1 MKTRA
6 AVNLALVLA
15 MAILALIGW
24 QGVRNRLATAESER
38 WEDHTHLAIQQFEE
52 LLSDL
57 KDVETGQRGF
67 LIAGTQNYLEPY
79 HEALGVMDQKL
90 ASLRSLTS
98 DNPPQQQRLAALEPL
113 IRGKLAELKETIDL
127 RAGQGFESARETV
140 MTGRGKA
147 LMDQIRRQVAE
158 AKAEERRLLKERT
171 LAKEAN
177 LTKAFLTAV
186 IGAIV
191 SCLLLLTAF
200 FLLKRE
206 ITTRLRVEL
215 ELRTHRDQLEALV
228 ADRTRDL
235 AQQNKDL
242 QRQGEELNQ
251 QAEELE
257 QQNEELNQQA
267 EELQQQSEELQ
278 QQSEELQAQAEELQV
293 SNQEL
298 NERESMLQT
307 LLTALRDVQDERQLL
322 DQVCRAVV
330 QLVGEAAAAAAVVE
344 QVGQQLIVRVHA
356 GAESLRQAQW
366 PFANS
371 FAALVMAQGRTAFIE
386 DLAARPD
393 LIVPEPQGQR
403 FRSLLATPLRIHGQP
418 VGALEVYSFTPRQ
431 WTKPQFRIIEWA
443 AAQCALAL
451 EAARLQQVQARLAAI
466 VETSEDAIF
475 SKSLDG
481 TILTWNAGAERIFGY
496 RAEEIVGQPIT
507 RLLPPEL
514 WAEEE
519 RILQRLQRGEPV
531 AHSETVRLAKD
542 GRALEVSLTVSPL
555 KDAAGKVIGASKILR
570 DITERKRREEALRQ
584 AQAELRQHAA
594 RLETTV
600 QERTAKLQELVGE
613 LEHFSYSITHDMR
626 APLRALRGYGEVL
639 EELCGV
645 CPQPEQ
651 KLYLRRIMTAAERM
665 DALIRDALNFSQ
677 AVRQE
682 LPLEPVDAGRLLRG
696 MLDTYPELQ
705 PSKAQIRIEGELPVV
720 LANEAGLTQC

>member
-1 MKTRA
+1 
-6 AVNLALVLA
+6 
-15 MAILALIGW
+15 
-24 QGVRNRLATAESER
+24 
-38 WEDHTHLAIQQFEE
+38 
-52 LLSDL
+52 
-57 KDVETGQRGF
+57 
-67 LIAGTQNYLEPY
+67 
-79 HEALGVMDQKL
+79 
-90 ASLRSLTS
+90 
-98 DNPPQQQRLAALEPL
+98 
-113 IRGKLAELKETIDL
+113 
-127 RAGQGFESARETV
+127 
-140 MTGRGKA
+140 
-147 LMDQIRRQVAE
+147 
-158 AKAEERRLLKERT
+158 
-171 LAKEAN
+171 
-177 LTKAFLTAV
+177 
-186 IGAIV
+186 
-191 SCLLLLTAF
+191 
-200 FLLKRE
+200 
-206 ITTRLRVEL
+206 
-215 ELRTHRDQLEALV
+215 
-228 ADRTRDL
+228 
-235 AQQNKDL
+235 
-242 QRQGEELNQ
+242 ELNQ

-720 LANEAGLTQC
+720 LANEAGLTQCFSNLLGNAVKFVRPGQTPAVRIWAEPRLPSTPNSQLSTPFVRIWVEDQGIGIPRLMLPRVFDMFSRGHKKYEGTGIGLALVRKVIDRMGGQVGVESQEGQGSRFWLELALFGK